1 MFLLGITPLK
11 RKREERRSV
20 DLRIILMLPCSNE
33 FLKQVLNF
41 DFNMD
46 DNVPRY
52 GSTIKSSFFR
62 NS

>member
-1 MFLLGITPLK
+1 
-11 RKREERRSV
+11 
-20 DLRIILMLPCSNE
+20 MLSCSNE

-52 GSTIKSSFFR
+52 GSTI
-62 NS
+62 